1 MVDIQSSINATLQR
15 INGASEEK
23 KLTPPILLAISK
35 TRSAADLA
43 VAYEAGLR
51 HFGENYLQEALEKI
65 VALRAYPIEWHFT
78 GPIQSNKTRAVAE
91 NFSWAHTLDRKKIAQ
106 RLNDQRP
113 EKLGKLKVCLQVNVD
128 RETSKSGLMP
138 ESVEQLA
145 EEISLLPN
153 LELKGLM
160 VIPQAGVDNAQRQRA
175 FQSLSRMLTELKKKY
190 PQMDTLSMGMSG
202 DLELAI
208 AEGATIVRV
217 GTAIFGPRTKNH
229 YRNIDD

>member
-1 MVDIQSSINATLQR
+1 MVDIQSNINATLQR
-15 INGASEEK
+15 IISASEEK
-23 KLTPPILLAISK
+23 RLTPPILLAISK
-35 TRSAADLA
+35 MRPSADLA
-43 VAYEAGLR
+43 TAYEAGIR

-91 NFSWAHTLDRKKIAQ
+91 NFSWVHTLDRKKIAQ

-128 RETSKSGLMP
+128 REVSKSGLMP
-138 ESVEQLA
+138 ESVAQLA

-175 FQSLSRMLTELKKKY
+175 FQSLSRMLAELKKKY

-217 GTAIFGPRTKNH
+217 GTAIFGPRTKSH
-229 YRNIDD
+229 HSNIDD

>member
-1 MVDIQSSINATLQR
+1 MVDIQSNINVTLQR
-15 INGASEEK
+15 ISSASEEK

-35 TRSAADLA
+35 MRSAADLA
-43 VAYEAGLR
+43 EAYEAGIR
-51 HFGENYLQEALEKI
+51 RFGENYLQEALEKI
-65 VALRAYPIEWHFT
+65 TVLRAYPIEWHFT

-91 NFSWAHTLDRKKIAQ
+91 NFSWVHTLDRKKIAQ

-128 RETSKSGLMP
+128 REASKSGLMP
-138 ESVEQLA
+138 ESVVQLA

-153 LELKGLM
+153 LELRGLM

-175 FQSLSRMLTELKKKY
+175 FQSLSRMLAELKKKY

-217 GTAIFGPRTKNH
+217 GTAIFGPRTKIH
-229 YRNIDD
+229 HKNIDD

>member
-1 MVDIQSSINATLQR
+1 MVDIQSNINATLQR
-15 INGASEEK
+15 ISRASKEK
-23 KLTPPILLAISK
+23 KLASPILLVISK
-35 TRSAADLA
+35 TRPASDLVA
-43 VAYEAGLR
+43 AYEAGIR

-65 VALRAYPIEWHFT
+65 AALRSYPIEWHFT

-91 NFSWAHTLDRKKIAQ
+91 NFSWVHTLDRKKIAQ

-128 RETSKSGLMP
+128 REASKSGLMP
-138 ESVEQLA
+138 ESVAQLA

-175 FQSLSRMLTELKKKY
+175 FQRLSRMLAELKKTY

-217 GTAIFGPRTKNH
+217 GTAIFGPRTKKPS
-229 YRNIDD
+229 